1 MSVVTVQEIVAGH
14 ELTVDQSRNLMRR
27 IVTGELPPG
36 QVAALLTALAIRG
49 LTVDLLDGFSSAAL
63 ELAVPL
69 DLGVES
75 IIDVCG
81 TGGDGKDTFN
91 VSTTVAFVLAGAG
104 YHVAKHGNVAV
115 SSSCGSSNVLQELGV
130 PLSADPEYLKRSLER
145 NGVCFIHAPLFH
157 PAFKQVSAVRR
168 ELGFRTVFNALGPLI
183 NPARV
188 GYRYSGVYSLEVQ
201 RLYSYLLRRRSE
213 RFAVVHAL
221 DGYDEISLTGV
232 VRVVADCG
240 AWDLAANEIV
250 ASLERASNEVAGAI
264 VAPATSGESAKVIE
278 RVLISKSNEGGITAI
293 QRSVVVANAAVALW
307 CFEGTRD
314 TLARYVALAEE
325 SIDSGRAY
333 EALQGCRGV

>member
-1 MSVVTVQEIVAGH
+1 MSVVSVQEIVAGRQPTAD
-14 ELTVDQSRNLMRR
+14 ESRDLMRL
-27 IVTGELPPG
+27 IVAGELPSA

-49 LTVDLLDGFSSAAL
+49 LTVDLLDGFSRAAI

-75 IIDVCG
+75 LIDVCG
-81 TGGDGKDTFN
+81 TGGDGKSTFN

-130 PLSADPEYLKRSLER
+130 PLSADPEHLKRSLER
-145 NGVCFIHAPLFH
+145 NKVCFIHAPLFH
-157 PAFKQVSAVRR
+157 PAFKQVAALRR

-188 GYRYSGVYSLEVQ
+188 QYRYSGVYSLEVQ
-201 RLYSYLLRRRSE
+201 RLYSYLLRKRGE

-232 VRVVADCG
+232 TRVVADSG
-240 AWDLAANEIV
+240 AWDLAAKEIV
-250 ASLERASNEVAGAI
+250 TSSVLTSNEVASAI
-264 VAPATSGESAKVIE
+264 VAPATPRESAQVVE
-278 RVLISKSNEGGITAI
+278 RVLTSKAGESGVTAI
-293 QRSVVVANAAVALW
+293 QRSVVIANAAVALW
-307 CFEGTRD
+307 CFEGARD
-314 TLARYVALAEE
+314 ALGRYVALAEE
-325 SIDSGRAY
+325 SINSGRAY
-333 EALQGCRGV
+333 GALQGCRGV